1 MGLVRLSTAKIRVFG
16 FLWVRTLKLPSKMA
30 KNTIFDWNLMIL
42 FIFSMLLLDFGR
54 FWQFTIKFFPMKR
67 CNHVSNFMILGRCFW
82 GKKLTTRDW
91 LWSQLY
97 SVVRHV
103 PRASSGS
110 FLVRTAS
117 QSQRGGSIIN
127 MKGTERDRSKA
138 SINKGVWIV

>member
-1 MGLVRLSTAKIRVFG
+1 MKKGQPCLEFY
-16 FLWVRTLKLPSKMA
+16 
-30 KNTIFDWNLMIL
+30 
-42 FIFSMLLLDFGR
+42 DFGEVLLGEKTNDSR
-54 FWQFTIKFFPMKR
+54 LTVITI
-67 CNHVSNFMILGRCFW
+67 
-82 GKKLTTRDW
+82 
-91 LWSQLY
+91 

-138 SINKGVWIV
+138 SINKGV